1 MTCELYL
8 NKTVIKDKIEEK
20 AAHNILRDL
29 RVGGLAA
36 KIISVAKKMT
46 HMVWQSLSA
55 GTLFIRQRMESV
67 SKEPYGFPNAIQV
80 FSKERNKATN
90 IVKAYTSVCQ
100 IWQPYFFFTKVGIF
114 LLLDKQREFHTLLFE
129 ALQNLVKYN
138 FSLVP
143 ILWMREFQERKR
155 PRLESRP
162 FGQRPRGLSIYQA
175 A

>member
-20 AAHNILRDL
+20 AAHNIVRDL

-90 IVKAYTSVCQ
+90 IVKAYTCLSNMAAFFF
-100 IWQPYFFFTKVGIF
+100 FFFTKVGIF
-114 LLLDKQREFHTLLFE
+114 LLLDKQREFHHIAF
-129 ALQNLVKYN
+129 
-138 FSLVP
+138 
-143 ILWMREFQERKR
+143 
-155 PRLESRP
+155 
-162 FGQRPRGLSIYQA
+162 
-175 A
+175 

>member
-20 AAHNILRDL
+20 AAHNIQRDL

-46 HMVWQSLSA
+46 HIVWQSLSP

-67 SKEPYGFPNAIQV
+67 SEEPYGFPNAIRV
-80 FSKERNKATN
+80 FSKGRNKATN
-90 IVKAYTSVCQ
+90 TVKTYTSVCQ
-100 IWQPYFFFTKVGIF
+100 IWHPFFFFFFTKVGIF

-129 ALQNLVKYN
+129 ALQNLNKI
-138 FSLVP
+138 FLWSL
-143 ILWMREFQERKR
+143 FY
-155 PRLESRP
+155 
-162 FGQRPRGLSIYQA
+162 G
-175 A
+175 

>member
-20 AAHNILRDL
+20 AARNIRRDL

-46 HMVWQSLSA
+46 HMVWQSLSP

-80 FSKERNKATN
+80 FSKGRNEATN
-90 IVKAYTSVCQ
+90 TVKAYTSVCQ
-100 IWQPYFFFTKVGIF
+100 IWQPFFFFFFTKVGIF
-114 LLLDKQREFHTLLFE
+114 LLLDKQREFHTFLFE
-129 ALQNLVKYN
+129 ALKNLVK
-138 FSLVP
+138 
-143 ILWMREFQERKR
+143 
-155 PRLESRP
+155 
-162 FGQRPRGLSIYQA
+162 
-175 A
+175 

>member
-1 MTCELYL
+1 MDPGVPTFTDISSASSSSIAIVFTCLFGLKQSEYFYQASTE
-8 NKTVIKDKIEEK
+8 NSPTSKKI
-20 AAHNILRDL
+20 L
-29 RVGGLAA
+29 GC
-36 KIISVAKKMT
+36 
-46 HMVWQSLSA
+46 
-55 GTLFIRQRMESV
+55 
-67 SKEPYGFPNAIQV
+67 NAIQV

>member
-67 SKEPYGFPNAIQV
+67 SKEPYGFPSAIQV

-90 IVKAYTSVCQ
+90 IVKAYTCLSNMAA
-100 IWQPYFFFTKVGIF
+100 IFFFF
-114 LLLDKQREFHTLLFE
+114 LLK
-129 ALQNLVKYN
+129 
-138 FSLVP
+138 
-143 ILWMREFQERKR
+143 
-155 PRLESRP
+155 
-162 FGQRPRGLSIYQA
+162 
-175 A
+175 